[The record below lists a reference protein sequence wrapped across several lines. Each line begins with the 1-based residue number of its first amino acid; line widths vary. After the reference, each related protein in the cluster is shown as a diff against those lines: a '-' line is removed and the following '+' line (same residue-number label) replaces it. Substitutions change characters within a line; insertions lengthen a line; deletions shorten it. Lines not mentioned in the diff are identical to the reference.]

1 MSRVTT
7 AVATRQRKKK
17 IFRKA
22 KGFWGG
28 RKRLY
33 RIAKEAVMRAGQFAY
48 RDRRAKKREFRQL
61 WIVRINAACRENGI
75 SYNSFI
81 SGLKKNSIAIDRK
94 MLAELAVREPQAF
107 AKVVEAARQ

>member
-1 MSRVTT
+1 MSRVTS
-7 AVATRQRKKK
+7 AVATRHRKKK

-28 RKRLY
+28 RRRLY

-48 RDRRAKKREFRQL
+48 RDRRARKRDFRSL
-61 WIVRINAACRENGI
+61 WIVRINAACRLHGI
-75 SYNSFI
+75 SYNAFI

-94 MLAELAVREPQAF
+94 MLAELAVREPEAF
-107 AKVVEAARQ
+107 AQVVEAARQ

>member
-1 MSRVTT
+1 
-7 AVATRQRKKK
+7 
-17 IFRKA
+17 
-22 KGFWGG
+22 
-28 RKRLY
+28 
-33 RIAKEAVMRAGQFAY
+33 MRAGQFAY